1 MCIVDKIV
9 CFRKLINRV
18 IVANGGD
25 EFNQIVALRFALVL
39 ENLLL
44 RNPCN
49 IPIYIQIDKCI
60 LRMESLEM
68 I

>member
-25 EFNQIVALRFALVL
+25 EFNG
-39 ENLLL
+39 LLL
-44 RNPCN
+44 FACFVGRGMAFWYHKFLYYNFLIIIN
-49 IPIYIQIDKCI
+49 NTN
-60 LRMESLEM
+60 
-68 I
+68 